1 VLTRG
6 FLFKDFS
13 NFLLQAELKEKL
25 AKVYD
30 VRDPQSIFVFGFR
43 TQFGGGKSTGFG
55 LIYDSV
61 DAAKKFE
68 PKYRLIRV
76 CHFLLLVACRL
87 LTSDAEY
94 LRESEPIINPHNM
107 GVCDSLCTL
116 VCFTVCTTIVQFFA
130 HSVSGYRAVQL
141 IRFFRYSCFN
151 VFLGVSSQNGLAT
164 KVEKS
169 RKQMKERKNRAKKI
183 RGVKKVL
190 FLSHNVRFYVYP
202 LCNLQNDELLFHS
215 KFTYYVVAHQEWC
228 FPSALISRS
237 P

>member
-1 VLTRG
+1 VRTRKFMTNRLLARKQFVIDVLHPGRANVS
-6 FLFKDFS
+6 K
-13 NFLLQAELKEKL
+13 AELKEKL

-68 PKYRLIRV
+68 PKYRLIR
-76 CHFLLLVACRL
+76 
-87 LTSDAEY
+87 
-94 LRESEPIINPHNM
+94 
-107 GVCDSLCTL
+107 
-116 VCFTVCTTIVQFFA
+116 
-130 HSVSGYRAVQL
+130 
-141 IRFFRYSCFN
+141 
-151 VFLGVSSQNGLAT
+151 NGLAT

-190 FLSHNVRFYVYP
+190 FLSHNVRFYAYP
-202 LCNLQNDELLFHS
+202 LCNLQNDEVSLS
-215 KFTYYVVAHQEWC
+215 
-228 FPSALISRS
+228 
-237 P
+237 